1 VEDLLACKNL
11 LIAGMGGGFD
21 VYCGLPIYLELLSRG
36 VRPHLA
42 SLSFSPFLRR
52 INSGLRL
59 TPTLAGVTAEYPGK
73 TIYFPE
79 LDLARWFR
87 ERRNEEVTVWSF
99 EKTGGLGTIPIK

>member
-1 VEDLLACKNL
+1 MRLNIPSVEDLLACKNL

-21 VYCGLPIYLELLSRG
+21 VHCGLPIYLELLARG

-52 INSGLRL
+52 VSSELRL
-59 TPTLAGVTAEYPGK
+59 THTLVGVTADYPGK

-87 ERRNEEVTVWSF
+87 EQRHE
-99 EKTGGLGTIPIK
+99 